1 MLSVLWNYFRVLLF
15 GFCLRMVVLSRSQ
28 LRSFWNWL
36 CVHVCIISVQLRKA
50 SNLRLNQWFQHPKTC
65 LCDNC
70 DNGIYAD
77 ADEHVMIRILWLL
90 WWLWLGFL
98 RFCGWHGCERC
109 ESSFAFFRRKSALW
123 RALVSWENITAR
135 GSSLLPVCM
144 IIVNYSAECCVAVH
158 CQCNCN
164 EAS

>member
-1 MLSVLWNYFRVLLF
+1 MSKINIQISQTDLPTLTITIICIMLSVLWNYFRIPLF

-77 ADEHVMIRILWLL
+77 ADEHVMIRIL
-90 WWLWLGFL
+90 
-98 RFCGWHGCERC
+98 
-109 ESSFAFFRRKSALW
+109 
-123 RALVSWENITAR
+123 
-135 GSSLLPVCM
+135 
-144 IIVNYSAECCVAVH
+144 
-158 CQCNCN
+158 
-164 EAS
+164 